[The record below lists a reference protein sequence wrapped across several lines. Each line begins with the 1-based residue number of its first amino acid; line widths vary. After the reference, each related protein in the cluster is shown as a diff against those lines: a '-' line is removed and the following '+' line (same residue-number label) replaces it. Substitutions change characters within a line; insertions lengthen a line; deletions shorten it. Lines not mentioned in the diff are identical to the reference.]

1 MINRD
6 FSKSGKQY
14 IKQNKIVLITLAII
28 LLLGIIML
36 CVFGFKGGPDVKGYN
51 TFSITVGSE
60 YQADKLGDYTDDIN
74 LCLSNHDA
82 QLYSV
87 QVAGEGSTTTLVV
100 KYDGKIKNT
109 TLFNAELSDEMVVS
123 VSNFSEHSKVGASL
137 TSKDYIYAFACGL
150 IIVTLAVIYSAC
162 RYNLACAI
170 TALGSSIFGVGLLM
184 ALTAIFRLT
193 INSSFL
199 AINIIT
205 LLLILG
211 ECFMIFDSLEKE
223 RNKLKDKND
232 RSTQLANTLKSNAF
246 RQKFMY
252 GAIFAL
258 ALIFIVLMPSSIKQA
273 SLIVL
278 FAVVVSMFVA
288 IYALPFLWCLTITQV
303 SDKIRVKKEKVV
315 KTKQTVESAEGE
327 LENNYTEN
335 QVIEVKED
343 SGDESPSSDDNI
355 TIE

>member
-199 AINIIT
+199 AINIIN
-205 LLLILG
+205 IKH
-211 ECFMIFDSLEKE
+211 I
-223 RNKLKDKND
+223 
-232 RSTQLANTLKSNAF
+232 ANIAPYINFCLNEFAF
-246 RQKFMY
+246 K
-252 GAIFAL
+252 
-258 ALIFIVLMPSSIKQA
+258 
-273 SLIVL
+273 VL
-278 FAVVVSMFVA
+278 F
-288 IYALPFLWCLTITQV
+288 
-303 SDKIRVKKEKVV
+303 
-315 KTKQTVESAEGE
+315 
-327 LENNYTEN
+327 N
-335 QVIEVKED
+335 
-343 SGDESPSSDDNI
+343 
-355 TIE
+355 